1 VSITENADRADRAE
15 GAENAENASPGG
27 TDFDVVIRG
36 GTVFD
41 GTGAP
46 GVRADVGIRGGVVAA
61 ISPAPLPVS
70 PGTRVVDAEG
80 RWVTP
85 GFVDTHTHY
94 DVELLVSPG
103 LGESVRHGV
112 TTVLVGNCS
121 ISGVYSG
128 AVDVADLFSR
138 VEALPRDSVLAAL
151 EQKKTWSGPADWRR
165 TVENLPLG
173 PNVASFLGHSDVRAS
188 VMGLGRATDP
198 KQSPSRDELRTI
210 DRRINAA
217 LDEGFLGVSTMTNPW
232 DKMDGDRY
240 RSRTLPS
247 THASWGEFRGISR
260 LLRRRD
266 RVLQGVPN
274 LNTKV
279 DVAFYA
285 ATSTGLF
292 RKPLRVSLLAAADTL
307 AEPWVNRIFRPI
319 AWAANTLGR
328 GKFVWQHL
336 PTTFKVWADGIDL
349 VVFEEF
355 GSGREALHLVDEMA
369 RTGLL
374 EQESYRRW
382 FRRDFEKR
390 FSPRVWHRDFDDA
403 LIVACPDESLV
414 GQTVGDVARARK
426 LHPADAYLDLV
437 VEYGTDFRWTTTI
450 ANAREKVANRLAR
463 TPGVTIGFSDAGA
476 HLRNMAFYNFGIRL
490 LERVHQA
497 QLKGTPFLTT
507 EEAVYKLTGELADF
521 YRLDAGR
528 LQVGAL
534 ADVVVVDP
542 SGLDGESLEYH
553 EEAMDEFGGIRR
565 MVNRND
571 RAVAATIIG
580 GHVVWSD
587 GQFAEGY
594 GSEFAAGRFLPSG
607 EAVAPRPLAA
617 PRPAG
622 HSVGIPASSQ
632 AE

>member
-1 VSITENADRADRAE
+1 M
-15 GAENAENASPGG
+15 
-27 TDFDVVIRG
+27 RG

-46 GVRADVGIRGGVVAA
+46 GVRADVGLRAGVVAA
-61 ISPAPLPVS
+61 VSPTPLPVS
-70 PGTRVVDAEG
+70 ADTRVIEAEG

-94 DVELLVSPG
+94 DVEVLASPG

-128 AVDVADLFSR
+128 TVDVADLFSR
-138 VEALPRDSVLAAL
+138 VEALPRDSVLEVL
-151 EQKKTWSGPADWRR
+151 EEKKTWSDPAAWRR
-165 TVENLPLG
+165 AVEALPLG

-198 KQSPSRDELRTI
+198 EHSPSREELREI
-210 DRRINAA
+210 DRRVTAA

-247 THASWGEFRGISR
+247 THASWKEFRRLSR
-260 LLRRRD
+260 ILRRRD

-285 ATSTGLF
+285 ATSTGIF

-319 AWAANTLGR
+319 AWAANTAGR

-336 PTTFKVWADGIDL
+336 PTAFKVWADGIDL

-369 RTGLL
+369 RTDLL
-374 EQESYRRW
+374 DQESYRRW
-382 FRRDFEKR
+382 FRQDFEKR

-403 LIVACPDESLV
+403 LIVACPDETLV

-426 LHPADAYLDLV
+426 LHPADAFLDLV
-437 VEYGTDFRWTTTI
+437 VEHGADLRWTTTI
-450 ANAREKVANRLAR
+450 ANSRAKVADRLAR
-463 TPGVTIGFSDAGA
+463 TPGITIGFSDAGA
-476 HLRNMAFYNFGIRL
+476 HLRNMAFYNFGVRL
-490 LERVHQA
+490 LERVNDA
-497 QLKGTPFLTT
+497 QKSAKPFLRV
-507 EEAVYKLTGELADF
+507 EEAVHKLTGELADF

-528 LQVGAL
+528 LQVGCR
-534 ADVVVVDP
+534 ADLVVIDP
-542 SGLDGESLEYH
+542 AGLDGESLDYH
-553 EEAMDEFGGIRR
+553 EEAMAEFGGIRR

-580 GHVVWSD
+580 GRVVWAD
-587 GQFAEGY
+587 GEFAPGY
-594 GSEFAAGRFLPSG
+594 GSEFGAGRFLPSG
-607 EAVAPRPLAA
+607 ETVG
-617 PRPAG
+617 PRPARAPQ
-622 HSVGIPASSQ
+622 PA
-632 AE
+632 AEVR

>member
-1 VSITENADRADRAE
+1 MDTTHHT
-15 GAENAENASPGG
+15 SPGG

-36 GTVFD
+36 GTGFD

-46 GVRADVGIRGGVVAA
+46 GVRADVGIRAGVVAA
-61 ISPAPLPVS
+61 VSPDPLPVS
-70 PGTRVVDAEG
+70 AGTRVVEAEG

-128 AVDVADLFSR
+128 TVDVADLFSR
-138 VEALPRDSVLAAL
+138 VEALPRDAVLAAL
-151 EQKKTWSGPADWRR
+151 EQKKTWSDPAAWRR
-165 TVENLPLG
+165 AVEDLPLG
-173 PNVASFLGHSDVRAS
+173 PNVASFLGHSDVRGS

-198 KQSPSRDELRTI
+198 KQSPSREELREI
-210 DRRINAA
+210 DRRITAA
-217 LDEGFLGVSTMTNPW
+217 LDAGFIGVSTMTNPW

-247 THASWGEFRGISR
+247 THASWKEFRRVSR
-260 LLRRRD
+260 LLRGRD

-319 AWAANTLGR
+319 AWASNTLGR
-328 GKFVWQHL
+328 GRFVWQHL

-355 GSGREALHLVDEMA
+355 GSGREALHLKDEMA
-369 RTGLL
+369 RTDLL
-374 EQESYRRW
+374 EQENYRRW
-382 FRRDFEKR
+382 FRQDFEKR

-414 GQTVGDVARARK
+414 GRTVGDVARARS
-426 LHPADAYLDLV
+426 LHPADCFLDLV
-437 VEYGTDFRWTTTI
+437 VEHGSDFRWTTTI

-476 HLRNMAFYNFGIRL
+476 HLRNMAFYNFGVRL
-490 LERVHQA
+490 LERVYQA
-497 QLKGTPFLTT
+497 QRAGTPFLTT
-507 EEAVYKLTGELADF
+507 EEAVHKLTGELADF

-528 LQVGAL
+528 LEVGRR
-534 ADVVVVDP
+534 ADVVVMDP

-553 EEAMDEFGGIRR
+553 EEAMPELGGIRR

-580 GHVVWSD
+580 GRVVWQD
-587 GQFAEGY
+587 GEFAPGY
-594 GSEFAAGRFLPSG
+594 GAEFAAGRFLPAG
-607 EAVAPRPLAA
+607 EAVGPRPLEASREAA
-617 PRPAG
+617 QDLL
-622 HSVGIPASSQ
+622 S
-632 AE
+632 